1 MNYSI
6 EELKGKILEFLP
18 EIGQK
23 DISLEVSLN
32 QEAQKYEVR
41 LNKAGKEFG
50 AFLEKQD
57 ADDCMADKKCLNLA
71 VLVAQGLTELEDLP
85 SPGQVSYS

>member
-6 EELKGKILEFLP
+6 EELKRMILEFQP
-18 EIGQK
+18 EIRQK
-23 DISLEVSLN
+23 DINLDVSFN

-57 ADDCMADKKCLNLA
+57 ADDCMAGKKCLSLA
-71 VLVAQGLTELEDLP
+71 VLVAQVLTELENLM
-85 SPGQVSYS
+85 SPG